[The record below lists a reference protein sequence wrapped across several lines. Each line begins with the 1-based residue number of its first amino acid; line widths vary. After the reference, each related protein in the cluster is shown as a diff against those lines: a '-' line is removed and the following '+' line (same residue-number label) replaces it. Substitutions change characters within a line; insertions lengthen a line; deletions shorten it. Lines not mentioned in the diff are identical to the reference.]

1 MGEVIRVGKVAVEKT
16 MSYGSASAGRE
27 FSILSD
33 GLPVRSVQACWDGE
47 VIKGLMV
54 KFHGSDKQHTAGDW
68 NNTAERF
75 HRSTIEIPEDDVLK
89 EFKISL
95 SNFGYGSVR
104 GIYML
109 TSTKEWAPGNVTFAY
124 SQLEVAGRAF
134 MGIYGAV
141 NVDQFINAL
150 GLWVSKR

>member
-1 MGEVIRVGKVAVEKT
+1 MDEVIRVGKVVVERT
-16 MSYGSASAGRE
+16 TSYGTASAGKE
-27 FSILSD
+27 VSILSD

-75 HRSTIEIPEDDVLK
+75 HRSAIEIPEDDVLK
-89 EFKISL
+89 EFKIAL

-104 GIYML
+104 GISMH
-109 TSTKEWAPGNVTFAY
+109 TSTKDWTAGNVTSGW
-124 SQLEVAGRAF
+124 SQLEVADRAF
-134 MGIYGAV
+134 MGIYCAV

>member
-1 MGEVIRVGKVAVEKT
+1 MGEEIRVGKVPVEQT
-16 MSYGSASAGRE
+16 VSYGSASAGRA
-27 FSILSD
+27 FSILTEAR
-33 GLPVRSVQACWDGE
+33 PVRLIQACWDGE

-54 KFHGSDKQHTAGDW
+54 KFHGSDTQHTAGDW

-75 HRSTIEIPEDDVLK
+75 HRSTLEIPEDDVLK

-104 GIYML
+104 GLHVL

-124 SQLEVAGRAF
+124 TQLDVAGRAF

-141 NVDQFINAL
+141 NSDNFINAL